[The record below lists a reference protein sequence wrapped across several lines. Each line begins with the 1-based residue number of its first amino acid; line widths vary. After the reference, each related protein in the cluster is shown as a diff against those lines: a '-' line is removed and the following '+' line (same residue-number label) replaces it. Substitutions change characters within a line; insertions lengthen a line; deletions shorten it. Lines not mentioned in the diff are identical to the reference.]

1 MASATSKLGKCA
13 NCLLFNWD
21 QPGEEVKLQQCK
33 QCKVLEYCG
42 QACQVE
48 HWKRVHSTHCK
59 KMAKA
64 SKREEERGRVGIFS
78 HHPFPE
84 DGMAEDI
91 GETLVVQV
99 QQILANMKETGDPAY
114 DVALEDLSQL
124 EMGLQSIRANIWEA
138 RKVGYPAVY
147 CTPEVGKSWENLC
160 KLPVYQGVWQT
171 FILLLGRV
179 VDYDLVARFDLLKEP
194 RKAIPDELWTD
205 ATGDVDGPFLDR
217 LEELLALVTSAAEL
231 PSFEEL
237 LKVWCGGSLEQNC
250 TFCGTPVNIEAVF
263 GEGRGRM
270 YGVPT
275 VMILPFLPT
284 FFSCDAESCGDDLV
298 EKGKKWMDWAN
309 AVGMTSTKLFRSSRC
324 DHCFKGSDYV
334 HR

>member
-1 MASATSKLGKCA
+1 MASAVSKLGKCA

-33 QCKVLEYCG
+33 RCKVLEYCG
-42 QACQVE
+42 EACQAE
-48 HWKRVHSTHCK
+48 HWKRVHSNHCK

-124 EMGLQSIRANIWEA
+124 EMGLQNVRANIWVA

-147 CTPEVGKSWENLC
+147 RTQEEAKSCENLC
-160 KLPVYQGVWQT
+160 KLPVYQAPCSQ
-171 FILLLGRV
+171 LL
-179 VDYDLVARFDLLKEP
+179 
-194 RKAIPDELWTD
+194 
-205 ATGDVDGPFLDR
+205 
-217 LEELLALVTSAAEL
+217 
-231 PSFEEL
+231 
-237 LKVWCGGSLEQNC
+237 
-250 TFCGTPVNIEAVF
+250 
-263 GEGRGRM
+263 
-270 YGVPT
+270 
-275 VMILPFLPT
+275 
-284 FFSCDAESCGDDLV
+284 
-298 EKGKKWMDWAN
+298 
-309 AVGMTSTKLFRSSRC
+309 
-324 DHCFKGSDYV
+324 
-334 HR
+334 